1 MRRRLILALTGAALL
16 GGLLCGQ
23 ASAEPLSSLTLVEP
37 IEWDRTLD
45 SVAIRGILEAHRS
58 PIPWA
63 TVAAYKYNNPSFDV
77 AGFLAVAWA
86 ESSLG
91 KNTDKFNPGSIRSG
105 PVGTLWRD
113 LRIGVSPRGF
123 NVYPDM
129 RAGTRALIYLLMQR
143 GYNAQLSDGDFE
155 AFAQRYY
162 GSGPG
167 LARYVRNLRAAHDRI
182 VGEARGWGLSW

>member
-1 MRRRLILALTGAALL
+1 VRRRLILALAGAVLM
-16 GGLLCGQ
+16 GGLFVGT
-23 ASAEPLSSLTLVEP
+23 ASAAPLQTLTIVEP

-45 SVAIRGILEAHRS
+45 SVAIRGILEAHCS

-63 TVAAYKYNNPSFDV
+63 TVAAFKYNHADFDV
-77 AGFLAVAWA
+77 AGFMAVAWA

-91 KNTDKFNPGSIRSG
+91 KNTDKCNPGSIKGG

-113 LRIGVSPRGF
+113 LRVGVSPRGF
-123 NVYPDM
+123 NVYPDL

-143 GYNAQLSDGDFE
+143 GYNEQLSAGDFE

-167 LARYVRNLRAAHDRI
+167 LSRYVRNLRAAHDVI
-182 VGEARGWGLSW
+182 VGEARSWGLSW